1 MGKFVAISSLAS
13 RSRSDQSRTPERL
26 EDLLAS
32 TTITEVTINLASRR
46 KSPVYPRDFL
56 KGLFD
61 IIRGRPLGKVY
72 GYRVLPGFH
81 VEQRRRFRE

>member
-1 MGKFVAISSLAS
+1 
-13 RSRSDQSRTPERL
+13 
-26 EDLLAS
+26 
-32 TTITEVTINLASRR
+32 VTINLASRR